1 MGLTPVR
8 ILIANP
14 RNPERTKEVELQVDA
29 GAMYS
34 MVPGKILRDLGVEP
48 EGTRTFTLASGEKIR
63 RKVGGALYKL
73 DGVLGHAS
81 VIFGEKGDQPLLG
94 VTALEEMGLEV
105 DPVTRKL
112 KSTELYLL

>member
-1 MGLTPVR
+1 MGLTSVK

-14 RNPERTKEVELQVDA
+14 RSPDKTKEVELLVDT

-34 MVPGKILRDLGVEP
+34 MVPSKILQELGVEP
-48 EGTRTFTLASGEKIR
+48 EGTRTFTLASGEKIQ

-73 DGVLGHAS
+73 DGILGHAT
-81 VIFGEKGDQPLLG
+81 VIFGEERDKPLLG

-105 DPVTRKL
+105 DPVTKKL

>member
-1 MGLTPVR
+1 MGLTSVR

-14 RNPERTKEVELQVDA
+14 RVPERTKEVELLVDT

-34 MVPGKILRDLGVEP
+34 MVPSKILRELGVVP
-48 EGTRTFTLASGEKIR
+48 EGTRTFTLASGEKIK
-63 RKVGGALYKL
+63 RKVGGAIYKL
-73 DGVLGHAS
+73 DGILGHAS
-81 VIFGEKGDQPLLG
+81 VIFGEEGDQPLLG
-94 VTALEEMGLEV
+94 VTALEEMGLQV

>member
-1 MGLTPVR
+1 MGLTSVK

-14 RNPERTKEVELQVDA
+14 KSPERTKEVELLVDT

-34 MVPGKILRDLGVEP
+34 MIPSKILRELEVEP
-48 EGTRTFTLASGEKIR
+48 EGTRTFTLASGEKIQ

-73 DGVLGHAS
+73 NGTLGHAT
-81 VIFGEKGDQPLLG
+81 VIFGEERDKPLLG

-105 DPVTRKL
+105 DPVTKKL

>member
-1 MGLTPVR
+1 MGLTSVK

-14 RNPERTKEVELQVDA
+14 RNPERAREVELLVDT

-34 MVPGKILRDLGVEP
+34 MVPSKILQELGIEP
-48 EGTRTFTLASGEKIR
+48 DGTRSFTLASGEKIQ

-73 DGVLGHAS
+73 DGILGHAS
-81 VIFGEKGDQPLLG
+81 VIFGEDGDQPLLG